1 MFIIGYFLL
10 ALAKVIYLALVLFML
25 LILARAVFSWVR
37 VNPYNRFVKTVYV
50 LTEPVLFQIR
60 KRLPVVYRGLDF
72 SPVIVLLALV
82 FLREF
87 LVRTLYALAKIIL
100 YPA

>member
-10 ALAKVIYLALVLFML
+10 ALARIIHAILILYML
-25 LILARAVFSWVR
+25 LMFVRAVFSWVR
-37 VNPYNRFVKTVYV
+37 VNPENRLVRLVYV

-60 KRLPVVYRGLDF
+60 KRLPVVYRGFDF
-72 SPVIVLLALV
+72 SPVIVVLALI

-87 LVRTLYALAKIIL
+87 LVRVLYALAKVML
-100 YPA
+100 

>member
-10 ALAKVIYLALVLFML
+10 ALAKVIHLVLILFMA
-25 LILARAVFSWVR
+25 LIFIRALFSWIR
-37 VNPYNRFVKTVYV
+37 VSPYNRFVKTVYA
-50 LTEPVLFQIR
+50 LSEPVLFQIR
-60 KRLPVVYRGLDF
+60 KRLPVVYHGLDF
-72 SPVIVLLALV
+72 SPVIVFLVLV

-87 LVRTLYALAKIIL
+87 LIRTLYTLAEVIL